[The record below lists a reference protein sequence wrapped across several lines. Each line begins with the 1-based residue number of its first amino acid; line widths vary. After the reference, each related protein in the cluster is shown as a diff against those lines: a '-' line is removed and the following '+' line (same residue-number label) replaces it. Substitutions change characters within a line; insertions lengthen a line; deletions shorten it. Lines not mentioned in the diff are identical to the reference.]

1 MKKQKSSTFLACLL
15 VAAMLMTMLCIAPY
29 TASAADEE
37 KTVFT
42 SGDYQYSLLDDGSAE
57 IVKYTG
63 TETNLTVADSL
74 DGNKVTSIGRYSFEN
89 CKSIE
94 SLTIPEGITTIGD
107 NAFRYCENMTAVSLP
122 ESLTAIKLGGFSHC
136 TSLEAVSLPDSL
148 TELGTFAFQV
158 CNNMK
163 ALKISNRLTDIS
175 DFAFAQCESLTSI
188 EIPKSV
194 QRIGQSS
201 FAHCYGLTSVEI
213 PEGVTLVDGG
223 AFSYCNN
230 LTSVSLSDTVETIS
244 GFAFCNDL
252 KLMEVTVPD
261 SVTEVEHMAFGYW
274 WDDAT
279 WNYLKV
285 DGFVLKGYT
294 GSAADRY
301 AQEYGVNFESI
312 GISDQPQPTTVAPTT
327 GEPTSAPDPT
337 EPGASTTV
345 YFKNNAG
352 HTDVYAYYWPKGGHG
367 PISWP
372 GVAMTKVKDDIY
384 VIEVP
389 AGNNM
394 IIFSNNGSNKTGDLD
409 IPGNNYIYDG
419 SGWSVYAD
427 APTEPVT
434 TEPTE
439 PATTEPTKPATTE
452 PVTTVPVTTAPV
464 TEPTTAAPTTE
475 PTTAVVTT
483 QPEPEYTLGDVNND
497 GEITI
502 ADATFVLRANAGLVT
517 LTTTQIKSADVNFDG
532 YVNVKDATLI
542 QKYIAELI
550 KQF

>member
-1 MKKQKSSTFLACLL
+1 MKKHKSSTILACLL
-15 VAAMLMTMLCIAPY
+15 VVAMLMTMLCIAPY

-37 KTVFT
+37 ETPVFT
-42 SGDYQYSLLDDGSAE
+42 SGDYQYSLSDDGTAV

-63 TETNLTVADSL
+63 TETSLTVPTEL
-74 DGNKVTSIGRYSFEN
+74 DGYKVTSIGGYSFESN
-89 CKSIE
+89 TSIE

-107 NAFRYCENMTAVSLP
+107 NAFRFCENIKTVSFP
-122 ESLTAIKLGGFSHC
+122 DGLTTINNGGFS
-136 TSLEAVSLPDSL
+136 
-148 TELGTFAFQV
+148 F
-158 CNNMK
+158 
-163 ALKISNRLTDIS
+163 
-175 DFAFAQCESLTSI
+175 CESLENVVVPDSVTTLGNYAFQSCVAMTSI
-188 EIPKSV
+188 KLPSNLEIMSDSLLTGCEALTSIDIPSSV
-194 QRIGQSS
+194 KTIGQGTL
-201 FAHCYGLTSVEI
+201 AHCYGLTSVTV
-213 PEGVTLVDGG
+213 PEGVTLIDTG
-223 AFSYCNN
+223 AFSYCEN
-230 LTSVSLSDTVETIS
+230 LTSVSLPNTLETVN
-244 GFAFCNDL
+244 GFAFSTCV
-252 KLMEVTVPD
+252 KLMEITVPD
-261 SVTEVEHMAFGYW
+261 SVTEINRLAFGYW
-274 WDDAT
+274 FDLSV
-279 WNYLKV
+279 WNDIPLE
-285 DGFVLKGYT
+285 GFVLKGYT

-301 AQEYGVNFESI
+301 AQENKVTFVSI
-312 GISDQPQPTTVAPTT
+312 GISQQPQPTTVAPTT

-345 YFKNNAG
+345 YFKNTAG

-394 IIFSNNGSNKTGDLD
+394 IIFSNNGSNKTLDLD

-439 PATTEPTKPATTE
+439 PTTTEPVTTE
-452 PVTTVPVTTAPV
+452 PVTTVPDTTAPS
-464 TEPTTAAPTTE
+464 TE

-497 GEITI
+497 GRITI
-502 ADATFVLRANAGLVT
+502 EDATLVLRANAGLVT
-517 LTTTQIKSADVNFDG
+517 LTTTQNKSADVNFDG

-550 KQF
+550 TQF

>member
-1 MKKQKSSTFLACLL
+1 MKKQKSSTLLACLL

-37 KTVFT
+37 APVFT
-42 SGDYQYSLLDDGSAE
+42 SGDYQYSLLDDGSAV

-63 TETNLTVADSL
+63 TTSDLKIPAEL
-74 DGNKVTSIGRYSFEN
+74 DGKKVTSIGARVFQ
-89 CKSIE
+89 KSE
-94 SLTIPEGITTIGD
+94 TLTAVTIPSGITTLGE
-107 NAFRYCENMTAVSLP
+107 NAFNHCEKLTKLTLSEGLTVIGHGSFSYCTALEEVS
-122 ESLTAIKLGGFSHC
+122 I
-136 TSLEAVSLPDSL
+136 PDSV
-148 TELGTFAFQV
+148 TTIGNFAFQN
-158 CNNMK
+158 CEKMTSLKLSNN
-163 ALKISNRLTDIS
+163 ISDIS
-175 DFAFAQCESLTSI
+175 DFSFSGCKSLPPVTL
-188 EIPKSV
+188 PASV
-194 QRIGQSS
+194 RRIGQNA
-201 FAHCYGLTSVEI
+201 FAYCNGFTNVVI
-213 PEGVTLVDGG
+213 PSGVTLIDGS
-223 AFSYCNN
+223 AFSYCGN
-230 LTSVSLSDTVETIS
+230 LVSISLPDTLETIN
-244 GFAFCNDL
+244 GFAFCNCTSL
-252 KLMEVTVPD
+252 KEITVPD
-261 SVTEVEHMAFGYW
+261 SVTTVEHMALGYW
-274 WDDAT
+274 WDSAT
-279 WNYLKV
+279 WNYFKT

-294 GSAADRY
+294 GSATDRY
-301 AQEYGVNFESI
+301 AQEYGINFESI
-312 GISDQPQPTTVAPTT
+312 GISDQPQPTTIAPTT

-352 HTDVYAYYWPKGGHG
+352 HTDVYAYYWPKGGNG
-367 PISWP
+367 PIGWP

-394 IIFSNNGSNKTGDLD
+394 IIFSNKGSNKTLDLD

-439 PATTEPTKPATTE
+439 PATTEP
-452 PVTTVPVTTAPV
+452 VTTVPDTTAPS
-464 TEPTTAAPTTE
+464 TEPTTTTPATE

-502 ADATFVLRANAGLVT
+502 TDATLVLRANAGFVT

-532 YVNVKDATLI
+532 IVNVKDATLI

>member
-1 MKKQKSSTFLACLL
+1 MIEILYFRSEINMKKQKSSTFLACLL
-15 VAAMLMTMLCIAPY
+15 VVTMLMTMLCIAPY

-37 KTVFT
+37 ETPVFT
-42 SGDYQYSLLDDGSAE
+42 SGDYQYSLSDDGSAV

-63 TETNLTVADSL
+63 TETNLTVPTEL
-74 DGNKVTSIGRYSFEN
+74 DGNRVTAIGGYSFES
-89 CKSIE
+89 CTSIE
-94 SLTIPEGITTIGD
+94 SVTIPKGITTIGD
-107 NAFRYCENMTAVSLP
+107 NAFRFCDKLTTISLP
-122 ESLTAIKLGGFSHC
+122 ETLTTINNGSFSFCEKLDS
-136 TSLEAVSLPDSL
+136 VSVPDSV
-148 TELGTFAFQV
+148 TSIGNFAFQE
-158 CNNMK
+158 CA
-163 ALKISNRLTDIS
+163 ALKNLKLSNGIDAIN
-175 DFAFAQCESLTSI
+175 DFAYTGCESLTTI
-188 EIPKSV
+188 DIPSSV
-194 QRIGQSS
+194 KTIGQNS
-201 FAHCYGLTSVEI
+201 FAHCNGLINVVI
-213 PEGVTLVDGG
+213 PEGVTLINTA
-223 AFSYCNN
+223 AFSYCDNI
-230 LTSVSLSDTVETIS
+230 TSLSLPNTLETVNA
-244 GFAFCNDL
+244 FAFCTCP

-261 SVTEVEHMAFGYW
+261 SVTEITNKAFGYR
-274 WDDAT
+274 WDSDK
-279 WNYLKV
+279 WDYLKV

-301 AQEYGVNFESI
+301 AQESGISFVSI
-312 GISDQPQPTTVAPTT
+312 GISQQPQPTTVAPTT

-439 PATTEPTKPATTE
+439 PVTTE
-452 PVTTVPVTTAPV
+452 PVTTVSDTTAPS
-464 TEPTTAAPTTE
+464 TE

-502 ADATFVLRANAGLVT
+502 TDATLVLRANAGFVT

-532 YVNVKDATLI
+532 IVNVKDATLI

-550 KQF
+550 TQF